1 MYWGD
6 IIMKNEYLNEQ
17 NYQKSKK
24 KLSVVGIVILLVGCI
39 IGCCIIGVGCFKMNG
54 VNAESL
60 GIKSAS
66 VVQEEIDALNEEI
79 IPLKAKMHQE
89 SSENAYSEEYYRT
102 EYELEKKEAELVE
115 LESEL
120 RKIESGY
127 YDTMVRM
134 AKSKH
139 IPLTLLGGF
148 VIIVSL
154 MLFGV
159 ATLLAKRREIVA
171 FTTQQVMPIA
181 KEGAETMASTAS
193 AFAKEVAKGV
203 KEGLDEKEE

>member
-1 MYWGD
+1 
-6 IIMKNEYLNEQ
+6 MKNEYLNEQ

-24 KLSVVGIVILLVGCI
+24 KLSVVGIAILLVGCI

-60 GIKSAS
+60 EIKPAS

-89 SSENAYSEEYYRT
+89 FSENAYSEEYYRT

-120 RKIESGY
+120 QKIESGY
-127 YDTMVRM
+127 YDAMVRM
-134 AKSKH
+134 EKYKY

-148 VIIVSL
+148 VVIVSL
-154 MLFGV
+154 MIFGV

-203 KEGLDEKEE
+203 KEGIDEKEE